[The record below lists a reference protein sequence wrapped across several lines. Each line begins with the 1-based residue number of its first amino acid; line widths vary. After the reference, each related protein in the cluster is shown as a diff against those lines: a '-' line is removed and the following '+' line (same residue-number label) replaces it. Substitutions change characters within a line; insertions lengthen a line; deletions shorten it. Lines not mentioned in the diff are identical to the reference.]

1 VSSGSKVF
9 DALLW
14 RKSAQLAEAFIES
27 DDPWSCSITKN
38 CSVFSMRYIIPSM
51 LSECEVET
59 LISCVFRSALWST
72 GPDLRVM
79 SFLVGAIVYVLALLA
94 LV

>member
-27 DDPWSCSITKN
+27 DDLLVLFDNQKLLC
-38 CSVFSMRYIIPSM
+38 F
-51 LSECEVET
+51 
-59 LISCVFRSALWST
+59 FHALYYT
-72 GPDLRVM
+72 FD
-79 SFLVGAIVYVLALLA
+79 AL
-94 LV
+94 